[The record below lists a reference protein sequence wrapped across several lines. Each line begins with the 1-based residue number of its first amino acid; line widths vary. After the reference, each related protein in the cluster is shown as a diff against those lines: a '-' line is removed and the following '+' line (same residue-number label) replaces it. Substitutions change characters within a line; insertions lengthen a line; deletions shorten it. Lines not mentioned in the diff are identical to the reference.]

1 MIFVQRAAEKEQKK
15 RKRDELKEKIKEEG
29 GDPRAVLPRGK
40 DNPLYKLKRRK
51 LTEEDLS
58 NQKVVLDVSFDDDM
72 NEKEVRSLVSQITY
86 LYGKNRVVEHPLRI
100 YMTSFGG
107 KLKNN
112 LESLNGFPHWKGIT
126 SDPRPYLD
134 MFPKESLVYLS
145 AESEES
151 LTDLNEDDVYIIG
164 GLVDHNRLKG
174 ICFDKAVSQGI
185 RTARLPIGEFMELK
199 NRKVLTV
206 NQVYEILLAFSV
218 EKDWAKAFDS
228 IIPKRKGG
236 VLITGSES
244 KEGEESIEGAED
256 AANIESDSL
265 GDAKLVEEDASEA
278 DSKPTESL

>member
-1 MIFVQRAAEKEQKK
+1 MAAQRAVEKEQKK
-15 RKRDELKEKIKEEG
+15 RKREELIAKIKESG
-29 GDPRAVLPRGK
+29 DDPRAVLPRGK

-100 YMTSFGG
+100 YMTSFSG
-107 KLKNN
+107 KLKTN

-134 MFPKESLVYLS
+134 MFPKERLVYLS

-151 LTDLNEDDVYIIG
+151 LTDLNEDDIYIIG

-236 VLITGSES
+236 VLLTNGES
-244 KEGEESIEGAED
+244 KEGEETIEATED
-256 AANIESDSL
+256 AASNPSDSL
-265 GDAKLVEEDASEA
+265 DDVKPVEEETAET
-278 DSKPTESL
+278 DSKPAESL